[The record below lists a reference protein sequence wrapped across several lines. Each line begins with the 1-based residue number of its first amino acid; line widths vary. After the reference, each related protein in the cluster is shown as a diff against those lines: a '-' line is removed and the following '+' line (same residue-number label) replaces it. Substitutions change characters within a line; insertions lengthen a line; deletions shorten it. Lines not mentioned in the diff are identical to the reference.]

1 MEEKNKRILDE
12 VLDEI
17 ETSLKDPKGAIAH
30 QRRLAFALSLGA
42 VALIENYLISKNVL
56 KKGAK
61 INHRW
66 FKKKR
71 ENAKNLIS
79 RHLISSIDNL
89 DRIDSIL
96 DKTFDLENGRNEI
109 AYGKPVSEDK
119 LKEKINLFFE
129 LKKEVENEFGN

>member
-1 MEEKNKRILDE
+1 MKEKNKKILDE

-17 ETSLKDPKGAIAH
+17 ETALKDPKGIVAH

-42 VALIENYLISKNVL
+42 VSLIENYLTNKNVL

-66 FKKKR
+66 FKKKK
-71 ENAKNLIS
+71 ENVRNLIS

-89 DRIDSIL
+89 EKIDSIL
-96 DKTFDLENGRNEI
+96 DKTFNLENERNEI

-129 LKKEVENEFGN
+129 LKKEAEDEF